1 VPSSD
6 PVQRFSDIVDNIGRI
21 ERITAGLDQ
30 KAFAANEE
38 KVLAVKYVLLTISEA
53 AAKLGD
59 VATDL
64 CPEIPWREIRG
75 IGNRLRHDYDSIDIV
90 RIWLLLERDLPPLK
104 TACENAVRILEGDNR
119 PP

>member
-6 PVQRFSDIVDNIGRI
+6 PAQRFSDIVDNIGRI
-21 ERITAGLDQ
+21 ERITAGLDL
-30 KAFAANEE
+30 KGSAANEE

-59 VATDL
+59 VATEL
-64 CPEIPWREIRG
+64 CPEIPRG

-90 RIWLLLERDLPPLK
+90 RI
-104 TACENAVRILEGDNR
+104 
-119 PP
+119 